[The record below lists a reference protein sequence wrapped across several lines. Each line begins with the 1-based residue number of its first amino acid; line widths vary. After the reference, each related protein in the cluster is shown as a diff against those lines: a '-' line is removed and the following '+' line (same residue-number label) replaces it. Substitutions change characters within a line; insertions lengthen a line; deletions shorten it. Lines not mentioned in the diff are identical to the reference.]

1 VNGFIREDPLAVYK
15 DTAPMKTSYFD
26 RTIETACS
34 EELAAHQLSRMQV
47 LVKEL
52 LASNQFYGTR
62 LRDAGLTDAR
72 LLQSLEDLK
81 SLPLTHKSDLVGDQE
96 TNPPFGTNLT
106 FPLDRYIHLHQ
117 TSGTTGK
124 PLRWLDTRESW
135 DWWARC
141 WAAVYFAAG
150 VTAVDR
156 IFFAFSFGPFIG
168 FWAAWAGSKKIG
180 ALAISGG
187 AQDSYQR
194 LKNLIELQAT
204 VLCCTPSYALHLAE
218 VAAKE
223 GIDLQKSA
231 VGKIIVAGEPGGSV
245 PGTRARIEEAWGAR
259 VFDHTGATEIGAHGM
274 TCLGQCG
281 VHLNEGEFLIEVL
294 DPLTLKPADE
304 GELVIT
310 NLDRVGSPILRY
322 RTGDHVRINRDV
334 CDCGRT
340 FVRMDGGIIGRID
353 QMLIVRGVNI
363 FPSSL
368 ESIVRS
374 FPRVREFRVI
384 VDDINAMDELLIVV
398 EVAGDNPEDVVQ
410 AIGREAAHRLGLRV
424 GVEIAA
430 QPLPRF
436 EMKASRVIDRRV
448 RQEQLHLTQGT

>member
-1 VNGFIREDPLAVYK
+1 MEI
-15 DTAPMKTSYFD
+15 SYFD
-26 RTIETACS
+26 RAVETASC
-34 EELAAHQLSRMQV
+34 EDLTAHQISRMRT
-47 LVKEL
+47 LLKEL
-52 LASNQFYGTR
+52 LATNPFYGAR
-62 LRDAGLTDAR
+62 LRDAGLGDAR
-72 LLQSLEDLK
+72 MLQALEELK
-81 SLPLTHKSDLVGDQE
+81 CLPLTHKSELVEDQE
-96 TNPPFGTNLT
+96 AHPPFGTNLT

-124 PLRWLDTRESW
+124 PLRWLDTPESW

-150 VTAVDR
+150 VTEADR

-194 LKNLIELQAT
+194 LRNLIALQAT

-218 VAAKE
+218 VARKE
-223 GIDLQKSA
+223 KIDLKKSA
-231 VGKIIVAGEPGGSV
+231 VRKIIVAGEPGGSI
-245 PGTRARIEEAWGAR
+245 PGTKSLIEQEWGAA
-259 VFDHTGATEIGAHGM
+259 VFDHTGATEIGGHGL

-294 DPLTLKPADE
+294 DPRTMEPADE

-310 NLDRVGSPILRY
+310 NLGRIGSPVLRY
-322 RTGDHVRINRDV
+322 RTGDHIRVNRGA
-334 CDCGRT
+334 CECGRT
-340 FVRMDGGIIGRID
+340 FMRMEGGIIGRID

-363 FPSSL
+363 FPSSI

-374 FPRVREFRVI
+374 FPCVQEFSLV
-384 VDDINAMDELLIVV
+384 VDRIENMDELEILV
-398 EVAGDNPEDVVQ
+398 EISEADIRETLN
-410 AIGREAAHRLGLRV
+410 AIRREVSHRLGLRV
-424 GVEIAA
+424 GVTPAESGS
-430 QPLPRF
+430 LPRF
-436 EMKASRVIDRRV
+436 ELKAKRVIDK
-448 RQEQLHLTQGT
+448 RQI